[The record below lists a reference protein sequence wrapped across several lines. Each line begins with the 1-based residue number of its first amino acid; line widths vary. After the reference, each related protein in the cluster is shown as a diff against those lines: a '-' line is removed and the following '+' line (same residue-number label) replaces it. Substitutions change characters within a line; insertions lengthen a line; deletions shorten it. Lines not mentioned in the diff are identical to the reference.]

1 MWFMVYGLK
10 FMVQCK
16 HLCKPSWVSPQF
28 ERSRSEREGREGRA
42 EAIASTPHM
51 HVTAPTPPPSPLT
64 HTCVM
69 GLLLMFSCSSVTR
82 HAYTS
87 NHASHDASRVTWRV
101 T

>member
-28 ERSRSEREGREGRA
+28 ERSRREREGREGRA
-42 EAIASTPHM
+42 EAMASAPHM
-51 HVTAPTPPPSPLT
+51 HVTAPTPPPLPPYAHVRDGVAPHVQLQQ
-64 HTCVM
+64 
-69 GLLLMFSCSSVTR
+69 R
-82 HAYTS
+82 H
-87 NHASHDASRVTWRV
+87 ASRVHIESRV